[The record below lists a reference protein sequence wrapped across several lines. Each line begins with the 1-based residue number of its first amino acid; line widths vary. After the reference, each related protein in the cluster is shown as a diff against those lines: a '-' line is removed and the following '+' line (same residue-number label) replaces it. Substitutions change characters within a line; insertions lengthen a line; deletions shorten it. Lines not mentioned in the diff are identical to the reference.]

1 MSGIDK
7 YTDYSIK
14 HNITRQ
20 QAIDILCAD
29 CDGEECKHDKE
40 DKSSKKTKELKL
52 DKETK

>member
-1 MSGIDK
+1 MSK
-7 YTDYSIK
+7 YDEYAK
-14 HNITRQ
+14 LHNITRQ